1 MAGQGSLND
10 DTLPVEMTVSLTT
23 GRAEDVSPKNLAALD
38 EIVIPV
44 EIHIP
49 MTPALRAA
57 LARRR

>member
-1 MAGQGSLND
+1 MASQGSLND
-10 DTLPVEMTVSLTT
+10 DTLPIEMKVSLTT
-23 GRAEDVSPKNLAALD
+23 GRIEDVSPPDLMALD

-57 LARRR
+57 LKRRA